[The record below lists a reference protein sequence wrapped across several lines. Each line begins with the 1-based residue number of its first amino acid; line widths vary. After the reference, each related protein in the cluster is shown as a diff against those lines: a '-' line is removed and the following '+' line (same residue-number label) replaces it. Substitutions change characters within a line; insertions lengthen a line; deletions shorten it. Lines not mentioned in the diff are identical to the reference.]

1 LFSRLKIFLFL
12 VPNSTQDLNKSS
24 SPSPPP
30 PPSAK
35 IHTTTNNIYQKMMSE
50 MSTSS
55 VGEMYNSSTATS
67 DTPSHQ
73 KRPCLNCILYNP
85 KNFEINEQLKTANS
99 VSFIGKLMMCF
110 FKKPQFFVRWFEEI

>member
-1 LFSRLKIFLFL
+1 MIELIHKLKSFLFS
-12 VPNSTQDLNKSS
+12 VPNSTQDDLNKS
-24 SPSPPP
+24 PPPP

-35 IHTTTNNIYQKMMSE
+35 LHTTTNNIYQKMVSE

-99 VSFIGKLMMCF
+99 VSFIGKL
-110 FKKPQFFVRWFEEI
+110 KNLNFFVRCEEI